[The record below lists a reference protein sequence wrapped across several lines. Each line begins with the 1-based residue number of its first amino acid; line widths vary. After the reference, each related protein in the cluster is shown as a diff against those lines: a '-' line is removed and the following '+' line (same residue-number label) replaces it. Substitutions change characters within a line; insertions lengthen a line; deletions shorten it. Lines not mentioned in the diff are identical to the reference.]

1 MHAKKKRRSRI
12 FWLQMF
18 TLTEVEPQCDAVRAA
33 TAWLGVAA
41 YRTFGVAWGRC
52 TAAQSF
58 EFSSYENTLT
68 DIYSQSS
75 KTKGFITFLHSYL
88 FDKITYFSH

>member
-1 MHAKKKRRSRI
+1 
-12 FWLQMF
+12 MF
-18 TLTEVEPQCDAVRAA
+18 KLTEVEPQCDAVRAA

-68 DIYSQSS
+68 DIYS
-75 KTKGFITFLHSYL
+75 KLKNKGIYNILTFLSV
-88 FDKITYFSH
+88 

>member
-1 MHAKKKRRSRI
+1 MLKKKKVSYI
-12 FWLQMF
+12 LAPNVHIDSG
-18 TLTEVEPQCDAVRAA
+18 EVVPQCDAVRAA